1 MTGFVIMRTPC
12 DHRPLSQPI
21 ETRVCSSCAVRFP
34 KGSSPL
40 HFPTRS
46 DVVERSIIEQ
56 GRNAFENTI
65 ELFLGLCASGR
76 STRRTLS
83 VAFFFFPFLFFFS
96 PFSLFFFAALRFDA
110 NSSKY
115 LELFVKPLVFSTS
128 LYRVCL
134 PIFSNFQFREI
145 VLANSFVAR
154 LGVLRKR
161 GCERSLFTRTVSGG

>member
-1 MTGFVIMRTPC
+1 MRTPC

-46 DVVERSIIEQ
+46 DVVERSIVEQ

-96 PFSLFFFAALRFDA
+96 SFSLFFFCCPALRR
-110 NSSKY
+110 K
-115 LELFVKPLVFSTS
+115 LVEVSRTLRQTARVLNVS
-128 LYRVCL
+128 LPRVL
-134 PIFSNFQFREI
+134 VHFFQFSISR
-145 VLANSFVAR
+145 NRSYKFVR
-154 LGVLRKR
+154 GSLGVLRKR

>member
-1 MTGFVIMRTPC
+1 MRTPC

-161 GCERSLFTRTVSGG
+161 GCDPCLLER

>member
-1 MTGFVIMRTPC
+1 MRTPC

-46 DVVERSIIEQ
+46 DVVERSIVEQ

-83 VAFFFFPFLFFFS
+83 VAFFFFPFFFFFS
-96 PFSLFFFAALRFDA
+96 SFSLFFFCCPALRR
-110 NSSKY
+110 K
-115 LELFVKPLVFSTS
+115 LVEVSRTLRQTARVLNVS
-128 LYRVCL
+128 LPRVL
-134 PIFSNFQFREI
+134 AHFFQFSISR
-145 VLANSFVAR
+145 NRSCKFVHGSPR
-154 LGVLRKR
+154 
-161 GCERSLFTRTVSGG
+161 CFT

>member
-1 MTGFVIMRTPC
+1 MRTPC

-46 DVVERSIIEQ
+46 DVVERSIVEQ

-83 VAFFFFPFLFFFS
+83 VAFFFFPS
-96 PFSLFFFAALRFDA
+96 SFAALRFDA

>member
-1 MTGFVIMRTPC
+1 MRTPC

-83 VAFFFFPFLFFFS
+83 VAFFFFPFLFFSF
-96 PFSLFFFAALRFDA
+96 FLSLSSFLLPCASTQTRRSIS
-110 NSSKY
+110 NSSSNRSCSQR
-115 LELFVKPLVFSTS
+115 LFTACACPFF
-128 LYRVCL
+128 
-134 PIFSNFQFREI
+134 PIFNFEKSFLQIRSW
-145 VLANSFVAR
+145 LASVFYVNGVASDPC
-154 LGVLRKR
+154 LL
-161 GCERSLFTRTVSGG
+161 ER

>member
-1 MTGFVIMRTPC
+1 MRTPC

-46 DVVERSIIEQ
+46 DVVERSIVEQ

-83 VAFFFFPFLFFFS
+83 VVFFFFPFLFFFS
-96 PFSLFFFAALRFDA
+96 SFSLFFFCCPALRR
-110 NSSKY
+110 K
-115 LELFVKPLVFSTS
+115 LVEVSRTLRQTARVLNVS
-128 LYRVCL
+128 LPRVL
-134 PIFSNFQFREI
+134 AHFFQFSISR
-145 VLANSFVAR
+145 NRSCKFV
-154 LGVLRKR
+154 R
-161 GCERSLFTRTVSGG
+161 GSPRCFT

>member
-1 MTGFVIMRTPC
+1 MRTPC

-96 PFSLFFFAALRFDA
+96 SFSLFFFCCPALRR
-110 NSSKY
+110 K
-115 LELFVKPLVFSTS
+115 LVEVSRTLRQTARVLNVS
-128 LYRVCL
+128 LPRVL
-134 PIFSNFQFREI
+134 AHFFQFSISR
-145 VLANSFVAR
+145 NRSCKFVR
-154 LGVLRKR
+154 GSLGVLRKR